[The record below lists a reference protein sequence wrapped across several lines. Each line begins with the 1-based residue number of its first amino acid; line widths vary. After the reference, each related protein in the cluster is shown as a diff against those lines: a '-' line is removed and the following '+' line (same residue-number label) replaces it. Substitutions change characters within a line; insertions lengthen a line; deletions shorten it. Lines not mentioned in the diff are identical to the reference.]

1 MNWQHAIWQLLL
13 FIRNDFIFYQKS
25 VAKKEESDDDFD
37 LFASSS
43 DEDKPVDVPTPSK
56 PSKKQVKQ
64 VEIVRK
70 ISHKIDIISVSIPKY
85 AAQSFFFLK
94 SLISPFM
101 YFDFII

>member
-1 MNWQHAIWQLLL
+1 MFYKRWFH
-13 FIRNDFIFYQKS
+13 FFEFYQKS

-70 ISHKIDIISVSIPKY
+70 ISHKIDISVSIPKCCTKN
-85 AAQSFFFLK
+85 FF
-94 SLISPFM
+94 
-101 YFDFII
+101 